1 VNIDLRF
8 KKVDDICREFGIVSQ
23 ILVITAF
30 DGKINGGLFV
40 QQSTPRNWT
49 TEEIELIEMIAEQ
62 FSVAVDRSF
71 SISKVIVSNQ
81 TLLEKTLELKKTLK
95 QEKEMRQM
103 QNDFVAIVSHEFK
116 TPLQVIDSTR
126 ELLLRKLRAHGI
138 VDESIDKCLLKIKSG
153 VVRMNGLIQS
163 TLNLSKME
171 MDNGDIAVNKQDFN
185 IVASIN
191 EIIER
196 NRTLA
201 IDKSIEIKVDI
212 SAFPQVYN
220 GDQKLLDHCF
230 SNVISN
236 AIKYSR
242 NNTVVTI
249 NGFIDD
255 KNLTLKVID
264 SGIGIPKEDIQ
275 NIGKK
280 FFRAKN
286 TLSVSGTGIGL
297 YLTKY
302 FVELHNG
309 SVLIES
315 ELNIGT
321 TISVMLPIKSNTNSK
336 RNGGSERRS
345 IPNGDHRTAT
355 APKYKRSFFRIF
367 ISYSK
372 VRR

>member
-1 VNIDLRF
+1 
-8 KKVDDICREFGIVSQ
+8 
-23 ILVITAF
+23 
-30 DGKINGGLFV
+30 
-40 QQSTPRNWT
+40 
-49 TEEIELIEMIAEQ
+49 
-62 FSVAVDRSF
+62 
-71 SISKVIVSNQ
+71 
-81 TLLEKTLELKKTLK
+81 
-95 QEKEMRQM
+95 
-103 QNDFVAIVSHEFK
+103 
-116 TPLQVIDSTR
+116 
-126 ELLLRKLRAHGI
+126 
-138 VDESIDKCLLKIKSG
+138 
-153 VVRMNGLIQS
+153 
-163 TLNLSKME
+163 ME

-280 FFRAKN
+280 FFRATN

-321 TISVMLPIKSNTNSK
+321 TISVMLPIKSNTN
-336 RNGGSERRS
+336 
-345 IPNGDHRTAT
+345 
-355 APKYKRSFFRIF
+355 
-367 ISYSK
+367 
-372 VRR
+372 